1 MRNASSRASRETWS
15 IAGFEEDDR
24 QMSRLGRYHIETI
37 RGKQAWAHILRRS
50 SGARLGKR
58 WKAAASA
65 FGFGSREGRFS
76 VLFEFISVL
85 RDRRDKMV
93 SGGKTERNVNGR
105 KSVFLRETLSL

>member
-50 SGARLGKR
+50 SVARLGKR
-58 WKAAASA
+58 WKVVATAL
-65 FGFGSREGRFS
+65 GFGSMEDRFNIS
-76 VLFEFISVL
+76 FECISVL
-85 RDRRDKMV
+85 RDRRNKMG
-93 SGGKTERNVNGR
+93 SGVMR
-105 KSVFLRETLSL
+105 REM